1 MEVQKKSFPGSR
13 TRLEPLPPLPW
24 EPVFPPGPHFHFTT
38 LLSNM
43 TLHFEVI
50 SRFQAAASADALL
63 YTPLTPASL
72 SAAAAFTP

>member
-1 MEVQKKSFPGSR
+1 
-13 TRLEPLPPLPW
+13 
-24 EPVFPPGPHFHFTT
+24 
-38 LLSNM
+38 M

-63 YTPLTPASL
+63 YPPLKASL

>member
-1 MEVQKKSFPGSR
+1 MGAG
-13 TRLEPLPPLPW
+13 LPPAPI
-24 EPVFPPGPHFHFTT
+24 FHFTT
-38 LLSNM
+38 LLSDM

-50 SRFQAAASADALL
+50 SRFQAAANADALL